1 MLPPA
6 LVTWLGTTLGRICA
20 GAAIALL
27 TSGILWGA
35 LKTHDNKMIA
45 FHEAK
50 IDKATT
56 NATYTLRASGA
67 RSTDPSVRGVRDPST
82 KDD

>member
-20 GAAIALL
+20 GSLIFLV

-35 LKTHDNKMIA
+35 LKIHDNKVIA
-45 FHEAK
+45 SHEAK

-56 NATYTLRASGA
+56 NATRTLRASGA
-67 RSTDPSVRGVRDPST
+67 RSTDPSVRGVIDPST